1 SPSEPIVARRVVV
14 RGRVQGV
21 FFRDSVRRLAESRR
35 VAGWARNEFDGSVE
49 VWVEGPPG
57 AVEAVVEFC
66 REGPRRA
73 VVEAVEVED
82 VAPVRLEGFE
92 VRWGY
97 RLGR

>member
-1 SPSEPIVARRVVV
+1 MANDSPSQSIVARRVAV

-21 FFRDSVRRLAESRR
+21 FFRDSVRRLAESRG

-49 VWVEGPPG
+49 VWAEGRPA
-57 AVEAVVEFC
+57 AVEAVVGFC

-82 VAPVRLEGFE
+82 VAPVGLEGFE
-92 VRWGY
+92 VR
-97 RLGR
+97 